1 MICLG
6 STKYFSMS
14 QVWSEISRGVGL
26 QSWWLKNVKKPWGSI
41 DTGKTEVVSTWK
53 GKMLQYTGKSE
64 FLQNVEKSK
73 VEIFQLFHDVKN
85 RFHFF
90 LASQSQKNSQFL
102 HFS

>member
-1 MICLG
+1 
-6 STKYFSMS
+6 
-14 QVWSEISRGVGL
+14 
-26 QSWWLKNVKKPWGSI
+26 
-41 DTGKTEVVSTWK
+41 
-53 GKMLQYTGKSE
+53 MLQYTGKSE